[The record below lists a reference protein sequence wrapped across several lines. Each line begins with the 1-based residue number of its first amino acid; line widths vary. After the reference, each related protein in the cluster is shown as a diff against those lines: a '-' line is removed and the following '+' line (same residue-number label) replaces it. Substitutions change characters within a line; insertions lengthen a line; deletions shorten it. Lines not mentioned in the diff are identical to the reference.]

1 MRRKRTDAYGSAT
14 EGALDTF
21 GGVGGRSRPYPV
33 KGGGFGKG
41 KRPQGE
47 VSHLTQGQKTFIDR
61 YRQGKGGSSKKQG
74 GDKTWQDKKSLDAKQ
89 EVAKKKKFNPE
100 TQLSKEQ
107 IKKHKKM
114 KAEGKANIK
123 KQRENLEGL
132 YGDWIIPKG
141 YMTKAQIRKRTGM
154 VGRTKTRSKKKEEE
168 LRTTSRQPD
177 RPSARKRK

>member
-61 YRQGKGGSSKKQG
+61 FRQGKGGSSKKQG

-89 EVAKKKKFNPE
+89 KVTKKKKSKSE

-107 IKKHKKM
+107 LKKHKKM
-114 KAEGKANIK
+114 RAEGRASKTAQL
-123 KQRENLEGL
+123 KQREL
-132 YGDWIIPKG
+132 YGDWLKTTPKAVRERI
-141 YMTKAQIRKRTGM
+141 KTG
-154 VGRTKTRSKKKEEE
+154 GKPTLKKWKKDTKKKLQESWTPPPVEGI
-168 LRTTSRQPD
+168 P
-177 RPSARKRK
+177 RPKK